1 MRKATSILSRYKSL
15 VITFKHFSDSDF
27 EFDLCY
33 DFSFWK
39 AETGRCIPKK
49 LNDKSRHY
57 SFPPI
62 CNRSEFDCNK
72 VDRHLTKYCPN
83 KDESCIEEQHF
94 FCNGS
99 KTCIPN
105 GNNLTYIFTDRST

>member
-39 AETGRCIPKK
+39 AETWRCIPTEIHGHG
-49 LNDKSRHY
+49 HY
-57 SFPPI
+57 SFPPL
-62 CNRSEFDCNK
+62 CDQTFFNCLELDFK
-72 VDRHLTKYCPN
+72 EYCPN
-83 KDESCIEEQHF
+83 QDENCEGYSQEKPF
-94 FCNGS
+94 FCNNS
-99 KTCIPN
+99 KTCIPEGELVWCSSILRN
-105 GNNLTYIFTDRST
+105 V